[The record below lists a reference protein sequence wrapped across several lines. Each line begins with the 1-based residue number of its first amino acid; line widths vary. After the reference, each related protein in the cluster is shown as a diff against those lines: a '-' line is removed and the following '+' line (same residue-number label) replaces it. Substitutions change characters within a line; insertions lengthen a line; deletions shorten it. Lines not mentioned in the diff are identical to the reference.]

1 MSLKFKYSARSQNNI
16 KTGTDEDNDVSKCV
30 NRSDTSS
37 LESGRSIGFGFSA
50 GFQSNNAHSTPDAL
64 RSTQM
69 QLPQVFRQRTLTD
82 TERRLESELMEAK
95 DTIETLKKI
104 LVNTLSTS
112 KKRNLRRHENEDSF
126 RVSKITRDIVWPKV
140 KFAPEKAWAS
150 LAKNSIYD
158 IVISNCNLKD
168 AEDELLFWCNNKDV
182 VKDSLHQ
189 HRSNVTSRIKVQFKK
204 GLSFLLICVIHKETS

>member
-1 MSLKFKYSARSQNNI
+1 MASRFKYGAKSQSKV
-16 KTGTDEDNDVSKCV
+16 KTITKEENDVSKCV

-50 GFQSNNAHSTPDAL
+50 GYRSNNAHSTPDAT
-64 RSTQM
+64 RSTEIH
-69 QLPQVFRQRTLTD
+69 LPEVFRQRTLTD
-82 TERRLESELMEAK
+82 NERRLESELLEAK
-95 DTIETLKKI
+95 ETIETLKKI

-126 RVSKITRDIVWPKV
+126 RVSKITRDLVWPKV

-158 IVISNCNLKD
+158 IVISNCNFKD
-168 AEDELLFWCNNKDV
+168 EEDELLFWCNNKDV

-189 HRSNVTSRIKVQFKK
+189 HRSNVTSQIKVQFKK
-204 GLSFLLICVIHKETS
+204 GLFFLLICAIPK